1 MDIWQ
6 LVLLSRPRVLIG
18 RYHTSNQCV
27 LDLHGRNRCMD
38 RTRVNLC
45 QNVGIPVVF
54 GWATH
59 VQIYSKSGL
68 IPSIQSDDQKCTQ
81 CANSTKQRDYQGHF
95 TAPASMVSFLKN
107 GLLCESFNSI
117 GKLTALFLLYLR
129 AALPCIALLHRIEIH
144 APMILPP
151 SNGEPI

>member
-27 LDLHGRNRCMD
+27 LYLHGRNRCMD
-38 RTRVNLC
+38 RTRVNSC

-59 VQIYSKSGL
+59 VQIDSKSGL
-68 IPSIQSDDQKCTQ
+68 IPSIQSHDQKCTQ

-117 GKLTALFLLYLR
+117 GKLTALFT
-129 AALPCIALLHRIEIH
+129 ATMDQPEQVTLLHCTENSAPLIAASIH
-144 APMILPP
+144 
-151 SNGEPI
+151 GEPI